1 MATRLKT
8 NKNNYMAGNLEL
20 IKKLREASGAG
31 ISACQKALK
40 ECGDDYDKA
49 FDFLRKQGISK
60 ASLQR
65 LMNKCKLKTLRNNPY
80 LDR

>member
-1 MATRLKT
+1 
-8 NKNNYMAGNLEL
+8 MAGNLEL

-60 ASLQR
+60 ASSKADR
-65 LMNKCKLKTLRNNPY
+65 PCRNSAFTASRWLM
-80 LDR
+80 